1 MHKNE
6 LPTGTII
13 DSNNYSYKIIETL
26 GRGGF
31 GITYLAE
38 GWILTGSIRHKVK
51 FALKEHFLSD
61 VCERDHETLKVR
73 NSKASQGKVNDSL
86 ADFIAEA
93 TRLSQLDHPNIVCVN
108 EVFKSNDTAYYVME
122 FVEGENMRSYINRNG
137 VVNEQQLLEIISP
150 LLHATQYMHDNNMT
164 HLDIKPDNVMLKVD
178 DETGQYIPML
188 IDFGLAKHYDSD
200 GHPTSTIRLQGCSD
214 GYAPMEQYAGI
225 RTFTPQADIY
235 ALGALMMYMLT
246 GRDPIVASDQS
257 TDKILAALPAEISE
271 NTRNAIVH
279 AMQTLRGS
287 RTSSVKELASELGIM
302 LKTGDI
308 TPIPDRTCGIIM
320 PHEETRDDK
329 RDNGPVVVKKKK
341 QPSSWSMPL
350 LFVAIFL
357 LAGAVTWFFINGSK
371 HNGETTD
378 TSSVVVEK
386 PTTEPEPV
394 IPPTPQPPRPES
406 PHTQEPDFQPSHNN
420 AEAEI
425 REFVELMQLQIGMD
439 FNGVVVSNIY
449 YDGKSLVFVCDM
461 SNIAFSDIGMTKG
474 EFISTTKENMFTM
487 GIPSFNEDDSKFYR
501 LLIDN
506 GKGLTYKYKFN
517 DGVTIVI
524 KFSNSELNRL
534 IKF

>member
-6 LPTGTII
+6 LPLGTII
-13 DSNNYSYKIIETL
+13 DSNKCNYKIIKTL

-38 GWILTGSIRHKVK
+38 SSVRIGSILFNVK

-93 TRLSQLDHPNIVCVN
+93 TRLSQLKHPNIVCVN
-108 EVFKSNDTAYYVME
+108 EVFQANNTAYYVME
-122 FVEGENMRSYINRNG
+122 FVEGENLRSYINRNG
-137 VVNEQQLLEIISP
+137 IVNEQQLLEIISP

-178 DETGQYIPML
+178 DETGQYVPML

-225 RTFTPQADIY
+225 RSFTPQADIY

-246 GRDPIVASDQS
+246 ERDPIVASDQS
-257 TDKILAALPAEISE
+257 TDKILAALPNEISD
-271 NTRNAIVH
+271 NTRNAIAH

-287 RTSSVKELASELGIM
+287 RTSSVKELASELGIT
-302 LKTGDI
+302 LKTGEI
-308 TPIPDRTCGIIM
+308 TPLPERTAGIIM
-320 PHEETRDDK
+320 PHEETHKDK
-329 RDNGPVVVKKKK
+329 RNNGTVVVKKKK
-341 QPSSWSMPL
+341 RSLSWIMPL

-357 LAGAVTWFFINGSK
+357 LTGAITWFFIKGNK
-371 HNGETTD
+371 HNSETTD
-378 TSSVVVEK
+378 TSSVVVEQ
-386 PTTEPEPV
+386 PITPSER
-394 IPPTPQPPRPES
+394 PTPQPPRQEPI
-406 PHTQEPDFQPSHNN
+406 HTQEHFIQPSPNDIDT
-420 AEAEI
+420 EI
-425 REFVELMQLQIGMD
+425 REFVELMQSQIGMD
-439 FNGVVVSNIY
+439 LNGIVISDIY
-449 YDGKSLVFVCDM
+449 YDGKSLIYVGEFPD
-461 SNIAFSDIGMTKG
+461 IAFSDIGMTKG
-474 EFISTTKENMFTM
+474 EFFSTTKDNMFKM
-487 GIPSFNEDDSKFYR
+487 GIPSLNENDSKFYR

-506 GKGLTYKYKFN
+506 GKGITYKYKFN
-517 DGVTIVI
+517 DGVVITI
-524 KFSNSELNRL
+524 KFSNSELKRL

>member
-6 LPTGTII
+6 LPSGAII
-13 DSNNYSYKIIETL
+13 NSGNTSYKIVKTL

-38 GWILTGSIRHKVK
+38 SSIRIGSIKVNAK

-108 EVFKSNDTAYYVME
+108 EVFQANDTAYYVME
-122 FVEGENMRSYINRNG
+122 FIEGKNLRSYIYRNG
-137 VVNEQQLLEIISP
+137 AVNERQMLEIISP

-178 DETGQYIPML
+178 DETGQYVPML

-225 RTFTPQADIY
+225 RSFTPQADIY
-235 ALGALMMYMLT
+235 AIGALMMYMLT

-257 TDKILAALPAEISE
+257 TDKILTTLPNEISD

-279 AMQTLRGS
+279 AMQTLRS
-287 RTSSVKELASELGIM
+287 ARTSSVKELASELGIT
-302 LKTGDI
+302 LKTGEI
-308 TPIPDRTCGIIM
+308 APLPERPAGIIM
-320 PHEETRDDK
+320 PHENTHNDK
-329 RDNGPVVVKKKK
+329 RNNGIDVIKKKK
-341 QPSSWSMPL
+341 HSSDWIMPL

-357 LAGAVTWFFINGSK
+357 LTGAITWFFIKGDK
-371 HNGETTD
+371 HNSATAD

-386 PTTEPEPV
+386 QTTEPAPTRPPTQQPPRQEPINTQEPV
-394 IPPTPQPPRPES
+394 IQS
-406 PHTQEPDFQPSHNN
+406 PHNDV
-420 AEAEI
+420 EAEI
-425 REFVELMQLQIGMD
+425 REFVELMQPQIGMD
-439 FNGVVVSNIY
+439 FNGVVISDIY
-449 YDGKSLVFVCDM
+449 YDGNTLVYVNNI
-461 SNIAFSDIGMTKG
+461 SNIAFSDIGMTKD
-474 EFISTTKENMFTM
+474 EFINTTKDNMFKM
-487 GIPSFNEDDSKFYR
+487 GIPSFNENDRKFYR

-506 GKGLTYKYKFN
+506 GKGLTYKYNFN
-517 DGVTIVI
+517 DGVTIVM
-524 KFSNSELNRL
+524 KFSNSELKRL

>member
-1 MHKNE
+1 MLKNE

-38 GWILTGSIRHKVK
+38 SSIRIGSIKVNAK

-108 EVFKSNDTAYYVME
+108 EVFQANDTAYYVMA
-122 FVEGENMRSYINRNG
+122 FVEGENLRSYINRNG
-137 VVNEQQLLEIISP
+137 AVNERQMLEIISP

-164 HLDIKPDNVMLKVD
+164 HLDIKPDNVMLNVD
-178 DETGQYIPML
+178 GVTGQYVPML

-235 ALGALMMYMLT
+235 ALGALMMYILT

-279 AMQTLRGS
+279 AMQTLRGA

-320 PHEETRDDK
+320 PHEETRGDK

-341 QPSSWSMPL
+341 RSSSWSMPL

-371 HNGETTD
+371 HHSETND

-386 PTTEPEPV
+386 PETEPEPV
-394 IPPTPQPPRPES
+394 IPPTPQPSR
-406 PHTQEPDFQPSHNN
+406 QEPTPPSPEDIIDAKIQELVDFCAIEQVGVS
-420 AEAEI
+420 
-425 REFVELMQLQIGMD
+425 LGGMKL
-439 FNGVVVSNIY
+439 SSLS
-449 YDGKSLVFVCDM
+449 YDGNNVLCAYDIDYSIQDLYNNTGCSTKNEL
-461 SNIAFSDIGMTKG
+461 IAFMKQSIANNSAIKLRYSERKLFNLMV
-474 EFISTTKENMFTM
+474 ENNKNLVYLYCCAC
-487 GIPSFNEDDSKFYR
+487 GNSFKVVFSSQEIKHY
-501 LLIDN
+501 
-506 GKGLTYKYKFN
+506 FN
-517 DGVTIVI
+517 P
-524 KFSNSELNRL
+524 
-534 IKF
+534 